1 MKFILMPFSLA
12 ATVAPVLAG
21 WQLLSFSTTTA
32 KIVLLRGRY
41 A

>member
-1 MKFILMPFSLA
+1 MKFNLMPFSLA
-12 ATVAPVLAG
+12 VAPVLAG

-32 KIVLLRGRY
+32 NIVLLCGRY